1 MDIQTLKDFQIK
13 KPLTNNS
20 DRPKARPL
28 AARLNDSS
36 SPSRIPAF
44 REPAAKRS
52 PLPTDSIRLVK
63 ARMLPSPPA
72 ATVHLVVSPNSAK
85 NARVLAPINESTAT
99 PNRQPLRVATK
110 TPNLNKTPNNSVE
123 KSEKK
128 SLIKRLL
135 ASATPTKRTAPRV
148 LRQSVD
154 DRNITRTPFTDA
166 NTLLEVLM
174 EILAKRRVQCTKKA

>member
-1 MDIQTLKDFQIK
+1 
-13 KPLTNNS
+13 
-20 DRPKARPL
+20 
-28 AARLNDSS
+28 
-36 SPSRIPAF
+36 
-44 REPAAKRS
+44 
-52 PLPTDSIRLVK
+52 
-63 ARMLPSPPA
+63 MLPSPPA
-72 ATVHLVVSPNSAK
+72 ATVHTVVSPNSAK
-85 NARVLAPINESTAT
+85 NARVLAPINESNAT

-110 TPNLNKTPNNSVE
+110 APNLNKTPNNSVE

-154 DRNITRTPFTDA
+154 DRNITRTPFTDPQ
-166 NTLLEVLM
+166 TLLEVLM